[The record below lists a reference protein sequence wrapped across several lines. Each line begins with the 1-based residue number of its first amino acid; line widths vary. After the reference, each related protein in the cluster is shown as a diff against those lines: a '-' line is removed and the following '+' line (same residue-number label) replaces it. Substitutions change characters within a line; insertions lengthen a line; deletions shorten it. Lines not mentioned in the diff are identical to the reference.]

1 MMQECPRRIGILGG
15 TFNPVHA
22 AHIVMAKG
30 VKDLL
35 SLDEVLLIVAQD
47 PPHKQVQ
54 GHVDALLRY
63 EMVCLSAKAYEGLT
77 PCDIEM
83 KRPGKSYTTDTL
95 HELELLYPSAQWFVI
110 VGSDMLQDLPTWR
123 NAPDLLKEAVFVA
136 VPRKGQNAADEQAAQ
151 LLRHEYGADVRLV
164 SLDIPPISSTL
175 IRNNME
181 HALPIAGLVSPAVE
195 RYIYETGLY
204 LPEQIKRMQEKCR
217 AALNTNRYKH
227 TMGVV
232 RMAEELAQRHG
243 VDPEQ
248 ARLAALL
255 HDCGRGV
262 DKGSLTHAI
271 TGERIARE
279 EYGVTDEAVLQAIRR
294 HTTLG
299 ISATKLD
306 KLIYLADM
314 VEYGRKYKGV
324 EELRR
329 LAMENLDS
337 AAIKGLTDTILYVQ
351 EKGLEVHS
359 DSINA
364 LHELGASVPLNQ

>member
-1 MMQECPRRIGILGG
+1 MQECSRRIGILGG

-22 AHIVMAKG
+22 AHIAMAKG
-30 VKDLL
+30 VKKLL

-63 EMVCLSAKAYEGLT
+63 KMVCLASKTSDGLV

-95 HELELLYPSAQWFVI
+95 HELKLQYPGTQWFVI

-136 VPRKGQNAADEQAAQ
+136 VPRQGQNEADEQAAQ
-151 LLRHEYGADVRLV
+151 MLRKEYNADVRLV
-164 SLDIPPISSTL
+164 SLDIPPISSTQV
-175 IRNNME
+175 RANME
-181 HALPIAGLVSPAVE
+181 QALPITGLVSPAVE
-195 RYIYETGLY
+195 RFIYEKGLY
-204 LPEQIKRMQEKCR
+204 LPEQVKRMQEKCR

-232 RMAEELAQRHG
+232 RMAAALAQRHG
-243 VDPEQ
+243 VDPVQ

-262 DKGSLTHAI
+262 DKGPLTHAI

-279 EYGVTDEAVLQAIRR
+279 DYGITDKAVLQAIRR

-324 EELRR
+324 EELRQ
-329 LAMENLDS
+329 LAMENLDE

-364 LHELGASVPLNQ
+364 LHELGISVPLNQ